1 MRLKHAFQVF
11 IDNFATTY
19 KLLIYRLIVTALV
32 VGLGCAVVIPSINVV
47 VHTTQY
53 ADVSDAFAAF
63 WDSVTKLDFST
74 LSTQFETLKSSL
86 SALRDLLVE
95 EAWLIAVDVICMAIV
110 LLIYMFLL
118 AVGEYVTGEL
128 IKHKM
133 TLRADTSFTITLLKN
148 LKRACLYAVI
158 YAPISFLYYA
168 VSATFIWALVFV
180 GLGFASPLIKLFLTA
195 VLLIVLFSV
204 KFTFMTDWLP
214 SMLHAK
220 MSNRKSIAYALQLKN
235 KAPAG
240 TMSSAIVMA
249 VLVLAI
255 NISVPLFTFGAGL
268 LLTIPA
274 GAMIFTSYQFINYY
288 DNNGLKYFIDEYTI
302 VGPKKDAP
310 ISREE
315 FFKGDDK

>member
-11 IDNFATTY
+11 VDNFATTY
-19 KLLIYRLIVTALV
+19 KLLVYRLIVTAIV
-32 VGLGCAVVIPSINVV
+32 FGLGCAVVIPSLNVV
-47 VHTTQY
+47 SHTAQY
-53 ADVSDAFAAF
+53 TAVEDAFAAF
-63 WDSVTKLDFST
+63 WENITKFDFPP
-74 LSTQFETLKSSL
+74 LGEQFATLKTSL
-86 SALRDLLVE
+86 GALKDLLLDKS
-95 EAWLIAVDVICMAIV
+95 WLIAVDVICMAV
-110 LLIYMFLL
+110 VVFIYMFLT

-148 LKRACLYAVI
+148 LKKACLYSII

-180 GLGFASPLIKLFLTA
+180 GLGFATPLLKLFLTA
-195 VLLIVLFSV
+195 VLMIVLFSV

-220 MSNRKSIAYALQLKN
+220 MNNRKSIAYALKIKN

-268 LLTIPA
+268 LLTVPA
-274 GAMIFTSYQFINYY
+274 GAMIFTSYQFVNYY
-288 DNNGLKYFIDEYTI
+288 DNNGLKYFIDEYTV

-310 ISREE
+310 LSREE
-315 FFKGDDK
+315 FFKGEDK